1 MTFRFILPVILG
13 LVTFANLTANENE
26 STDGDWL
33 EYYYLDPKPEEF
45 VAKMKDWARDGTLR
59 NQGAQPAL
67 IAFVS
72 QLMRQNRDQIRFWW
86 SDLQGLS
93 PENSV
98 VLRMGLLFSRTAEAD
113 EILSELTGKNPTED
127 SRPPKIL
134 DAPLGTTAT
143 IDMLWGFYYATGS
156 ENPIR
161 RLLKC
166 FIMEDAPK
174 KPEGLKM
181 PQGAVPYYT
190 QLPRMAYV
198 SLITNMERHPELV
211 RICEEI
217 YQAPEELHSTEK
229 ENLYDLLSEIKP
241 DKYPVR
247 EELLREAESVE

>member
-1 MTFRFILPVILG
+1 MTFRFILLVISG
-13 LVTFANLTANENE
+13 LIALANLPANENE

-33 EYYYLDPKPEEF
+33 EYYYLEPKPEEF

-59 NQGAQPAL
+59 NQRAQPAL
-67 IAFVS
+67 IAFVA
-72 QLMRQNRDQIRFWW
+72 QLMRQNRDQIRYWW

-93 PENSV
+93 PEDSIV
-98 VLRMGLLFSRTAEAD
+98 MRMGLLFSRTAEAD
-113 EILSELTGKNPTED
+113 EILFEMTGKEPTED

-134 DAPLGTTAT
+134 DAPLGTAAT

-156 ENPIR
+156 ENAIR

-181 PQGAVPYYT
+181 PPGAVPLYT
-190 QLPRMAYV
+190 QLPRMAYL
-198 SLITNMERHPELV
+198 SLVTNMERHSELV

-217 YQAPEELHSTEK
+217 YQSPEDLHSTEK
-229 ENLYDLLSEIKP
+229 ENLYDLLSEINP

-247 EELLREAESVE
+247 EELLRQVKPAE